1 MGEKGETLSGDAE
14 SPEQRLPPVR
24 PGDVAEAVTVGLG
37 SDGEGVAR
45 VDGYTLFVPGALP
58 GEQVLVRVREVGRR
72 YGFAELVEV
81 VEPSP
86 ERRTPPCP
94 VFGACGGC
102 RLQHLSYA
110 AQLEW
115 KRRRVADALERIGR
129 IDPAIV
135 RPTIGMADPWRY
147 RNHAQVPVGEE
158 NGRLVAGFYAAGT
171 HRVVPFD
178 RCGLLHP
185 AAEAAVRA
193 VVRAAEAC
201 GVRAYRPE
209 GRGERRSGIVA
220 DGGYG
225 ENVAGG
231 NVARGGGV
239 GRLGHAGRLD
249 HAGRPGFAGPAGDG
263 DRGGASGGTSG
274 RIGGG
279 IGGLRHIAVRVGFR
293 TGETLVTLVTA
304 GRRLPNADA
313 LVERIVASV
322 PGLVGLCHN
331 VQPEPTPVVY
341 GEETRVLWG
350 RDVLYDE
357 IGGLRFAIS
366 ARSFFQVNP
375 VQAEVL
381 FGKALESASLAG
393 GETVIDAYCGVGAIS
408 LFLARRAGRVL
419 GVEAAPEAVA
429 DARRNAELNGIRNA
443 EFAVGRAERILPAWL
458 RAGVRAD
465 VVVVDPPRKGC
476 APELL
481 EAVLAMRPAR
491 VVYVS
496 CDPATMARD
505 LRRLADGG
513 YRAVEV
519 QPVDMFPQTAHVE
532 CCSLLVRKEN

>member
-1 MGEKGETLSGDAE
+1 M
-14 SPEQRLPPVR
+14 Q
-24 PGDVAEAVTVGLG
+24 
-37 SDGEGVAR
+37 
-45 VDGYTLFVPGALP
+45 
-58 GEQVLVRVREVGRR
+58 
-72 YGFAELVEV
+72 
-81 VEPSP
+81 
-86 ERRTPPCP
+86 
-94 VFGACGGC
+94 
-102 RLQHLSYA
+102 
-110 AQLEW
+110 
-115 KRRRVADALERIGR
+115 
-129 IDPAIV
+129 
-135 RPTIGMADPWRY
+135 
-147 RNHAQVPVGEE
+147 
-158 NGRLVAGFYAAGT
+158 
-171 HRVVPFD
+171 
-178 RCGLLHP
+178 
-185 AAEAAVRA
+185 
-193 VVRAAEAC
+193 
-201 GVRAYRPE
+201 
-209 GRGERRSGIVA
+209 
-220 DGGYG
+220 
-225 ENVAGG
+225 
-231 NVARGGGV
+231 
-239 GRLGHAGRLD
+239 
-249 HAGRPGFAGPAGDG
+249 AGPAGDG

>member
-1 MGEKGETLSGDAE
+1 MGEKRRAVRGDAE
-14 SPEQRLPPVR
+14 APESRLPPVR

-58 GEQVLVRVREVGRR
+58 GERVLVRVREVGRR
-72 YGFAELVEV
+72 YGYAELVEV

-102 RLQHLSYA
+102 RLQHSSYA
-110 AQLEW
+110 AQLAW
-115 KRRRVADALERIGR
+115 KRRRVADALKRIGR

-178 RCGLLHP
+178 GCGLLHP

-209 GRGERRSGIVA
+209 RSRERRSGGVA

-231 NVARGGGV
+231 GNVVCGGSV
-239 GRLGHAGRLD
+239 GRFG
-249 HAGRPGFAGPAGDG
+249 HAGRPGFTGPAGGG
-263 DRGGASGGTSG
+263 DRGDASGGTSG
-274 RIGGG
+274 GIG
-279 IGGLRHIAVRVGFR
+279 GGLRHIAVRVGFR

-304 GRRLPNADA
+304 GHRLPNADA

-381 FGKALESASLAG
+381 FGKALEYAALAG

-429 DARRNAELNGIRNA
+429 DARRNAELNGIRHA
-443 EFAVGRAERILPAWL
+443 EFAVGRAEQMLPAWL

-505 LRRLADGG
+505 LRRLEDGG

-532 CCSLLVRKEN
+532 CVAGIITHC